1 MAITI
6 LDEKDKRD
14 LEQEIGK
21 KLDRSGWTPDKYLG
35 VDNEGNVTEKD
46 IPKESADKSL
56 GITGADIGQTIVVK
70 SVDENGKPT
79 EWETVDMP
87 SGGSGGGETWR
98 LLNSIVVEEDVGVLS
113 VTADSDGRPLSLK
126 KVKVFARIRG
136 NTSGAANWIRLDV
149 NGLRNT
155 FNIPISNGFAATDGQ
170 DNYWQNR
177 VDISIHDR
185 SAWCDLIL
193 RSNNNAASK
202 NSLQFIQLM
211 GQTGGLDIGIE
222 KIERLDIYAS
232 GAGVGAGSEIVIW
245 GVDAE

>member
-6 LDEKDKRD
+6 MDQNDKLE
-14 LEQEIGK
+14 LEQKIGK
-21 KLDRSGWTPDKYLG
+21 KLDRSGWNANKYLG
-35 VDNEGNVTEKD
+35 VDDKGNVTEKD
-46 IPKESADKSL
+46 IPERSADKSL

-79 EWETVDMP
+79 EWESVDMP

-98 LLNSIVVEEDVGVLS
+98 LLNSVVTEEDVDVLS
-113 VTADSDGRPLSLK
+113 VTADSEGKPFTLK

-136 NTSGAANWIRLDV
+136 NTSGAASWIRLDV

-155 FNIPISNGFAATDGQ
+155 FNIPISNGFAVIEGQ

-202 NSLQFIQLM
+202 NSLQFFQTY
-211 GQTGGLDIGIE
+211 GQTGGLNIGIE
-222 KIERLDIYAS
+222 KIERIDIYAS

-245 GVDAE
+245 GVDVE